1 MDEVLKFLVVFF
13 VVVEPLSVV
22 PVLAGLTAPM
32 DHAYRKHVAGKAVLV
47 SACICLLFA
56 IGGAQLLRLL
66 GISLDAFRIGAGI
79 LLFLI
84 ALDMAFAR
92 ASPARGT
99 TANEA
104 DEVKHRP
111 DISVFPLAFPL
122 LTGPGALA
130 TIMLNFGDLNFS
142 GGEESL
148 LVHLGKVLAMMVVL
162 AVAWVCMRLT
172 SPIMR
177 VLGVTGSN
185 VISRLLGVVLAAL
198 AVQYV
203 IDGVKGAMS

>member
-13 VVVEPLSVV
+13 VVVEPLSIV
-22 PVLAGLTAPM
+22 PVLAGLTT
-32 DHAYRKHVAGKAVLV
+32 DHDEAYRQHVARKAVTV
-47 SACICLLFA
+47 SACICILFA
-56 IGGAQLLRLL
+56 VGGAQLLKLL
-66 GISLDAFRIGAGI
+66 GISLDAFRIGAGV

-92 ASPARGT
+92 ASPARAT
-99 TANEA
+99 TANET

-130 TIMLNFGDLNFS
+130 TIILNFGDL
-142 GGEESL
+142 GQPWL
-148 LVHLGKVLAMMVVL
+148 IQVGKALAMMVVL
-162 AVAWVCMRLT
+162 GVAWLCMRLT
-172 SPIMR
+172 GSVMR

-185 VISRLLGVVLAAL
+185 VISRLLGVILAAL
-198 AVQYV
+198 AVQYI
-203 IDGVKGAMS
+203 IDGVKGALH